1 MKILVINGPNLN
13 LLGERE
19 PDKYGLQTLS
29 SINDELS
36 NFAKEKGVEVD
47 FYQSNIEGEI
57 VEAIQKA
64 KNVYDGIILNPAAYT
79 HTSIAIRDALL
90 ATKILTVEVHLSNVY
105 SREDFR
111 QTTYTTGVCIGQIA
125 GFGGYGYKLALL
137 ALLNKLN

>member
-1 MKILVINGPNLN
+1 MKVLVVNGPNLN

-19 PDKYGLQTLS
+19 PDKYGTQTLEQ
-29 SINDELS
+29 INQELS
-36 NFAKEKGVEVD
+36 EFAVQYNVEID

-57 VEAIQKA
+57 VEAIQKSRE
-64 KNVYDGIILNPAAYT
+64 NYDGIILNPAAYT
-79 HTSIAIRDALL
+79 HTSVAIRDALL
-90 ATKILTVEVHLSNVY
+90 ATKMPTVEVHLSNVY

-137 ALLNKLN
+137 ALINSLS

>member
-13 LLGERE
+13 MLGERE
-19 PDKYGLQTLS
+19 PDKYGNKTLQK
-29 SINDELS
+29 INEEL
-36 NFAKEKGVEVD
+36 NTFAKENNVEIE

-57 VEAIQKA
+57 VDTIQKSK
-64 KNVYDGIILNPAAYT
+64 KNFDGIILNPAAYT

-90 ATKILTVEVHLSNVY
+90 ATKMPTVEVHLSNVY

-125 GFGGYGYKLALL
+125 GFGDYGYKLALL
-137 ALLNKLN
+137 ALINKLK

>member
-1 MKILVINGPNLN
+1 MKVLVVNGPNLN

-19 PDKYGLQTLS
+19 PDKYGTQTLEQ
-29 SINDELS
+29 INQELS
-36 NFAKEKGVEVD
+36 EFAVQYNVEID

-57 VEAIQKA
+57 VDAIQKSRE
-64 KNVYDGIILNPAAYT
+64 NYDGIILNPAAYT
-79 HTSIAIRDALL
+79 HTSVAIRDALL
-90 ATKILTVEVHLSNVY
+90 ATKMPTVEVHLSNVY

-137 ALLNKLN
+137 ALINSLS